1 MPRLPHRTAE
11 RLAATVLG
19 AAVTYAAIA
28 SARFANTADEADQRV
43 RFRTVAGLH
52 GVFNTRIPGTATG
65 VTAREDHGR
74 ITFTAPVAKLD
85 TGNNM
90 RNHHLRERFKAD
102 RYPNIVLAVERSH
115 LKAVEDNQAVTG
127 NVTGDFTLAGTTRPV
142 TVAYRVNRTGSDY
155 HVRAS
160 FRVNINNFGL
170 ETPCFAGVCVDP
182 NVDVTIDRYKLR
194 DQ

>member
-1 MPRLPHRTAE
+1 MSWLSRRTSA

-28 SARFANTADEADQRV
+28 SARFVSTPDEADKRV
-43 RFRTVAGLH
+43 RFQTVAGLH
-52 GVFNTRIPGTATG
+52 GVFNTRIPGAATG
-65 VTAREDHGR
+65 VTASEDHGR

-85 TGNNM
+85 TGNSM

-102 RYPNIVLAVERSH
+102 RYPNIVLTVDRSH
-115 LKAVEDNQAVTG
+115 LKKVEDNQAVTG
-127 NVTGDFTLAGTTRPV
+127 NVTGDFTLAGATQPV
-142 TVAYRVNRTGSDY
+142 TLAYKVNRTGSDY

-182 NVDVTIDRYKLR
+182 NVDVTIDQYKLR